1 VGRGVRGA
9 VLSTAARASRS
20 KGSLTGGPSARADA
34 SSAFEHEFPGLSES
48 ANSSALALVQVGEAF
63 LVMVDRTL
71 RHHRLSRAGRQ
82 ALAVL
87 EGAGQPLS
95 PTTLAERLIVTT
107 ASVTSLLDTL
117 ERRGLVERRP
127 DPRDRRRLLVALT
140 DDGRALVEQFL
151 PEVVALQT
159 AVVAELSETQRQQ
172 LLRLLSKIRDGM
184 ANTDPEAVVRA
195 APRRGRRQ
203 PG

>member
-1 VGRGVRGA
+1 VSR
-9 VLSTAARASRS
+9 AARS
-20 KGSLTGGPSARADA
+20 KGSPTGGPSARADA
-34 SSAFEHEFPGLSES
+34 GTAFEQEFPGLSQS
-48 ANSSALALVQVGEAF
+48 ANASVMALVQVGESF
-63 LVMVDRTL
+63 LAMVDRTL
-71 RHHRLSRAGRQ
+71 RHHRLSQAGRQ

-117 ERRGLVERRP
+117 ERRGLVQRRP
-127 DPRDRRRLLVALT
+127 DPTDRRRLLVALT

-159 AVVAELSETQRQQ
+159 AVMAGLSETQRLQ
-172 LLRLLSKIRDGM
+172 LLRLLAKVRDGM
-184 ANTDPEAVVRA
+184 ANTDPEAVVRD
-195 APRRGRRQ
+195 APRRGGRR

>member
-1 VGRGVRGA
+1 MSR
-9 VLSTAARASRS
+9 AARS
-20 KGSLTGGPSARADA
+20 KGSPTGGPSARADA
-34 SSAFEHEFPGLSES
+34 GTAFEQEFPGLSQS
-48 ANSSALALVQVGEAF
+48 ANASVMALVQVGEAF
-63 LVMVDRTL
+63 LAMVDRTL
-71 RHHRLSRAGRQ
+71 RHHRLSQAGRQ

-117 ERRGLVERRP
+117 ERRGLVQRRP
-127 DPRDRRRLLVALT
+127 DPTDRRRLLVALT

-159 AVVAELSETQRQQ
+159 AVMAGVSEADRQH
-172 LLRLLSKIRDGM
+172 LLRTLAAMREAAAAVD
-184 ANTDPEAVVRA
+184 ADAVVAA
-195 APRRGRRQ
+195 APARVGPRRS
-203 PG
+203 

>member
-1 VGRGVRGA
+1 M
-9 VLSTAARASRS
+9 
-20 KGSLTGGPSARADA
+20 
-34 SSAFEHEFPGLSES
+34 
-48 ANSSALALVQVGEAF
+48 QVGEAF
-63 LVMVDRTL
+63 LALVDKAL

-95 PTTLAERLIVTT
+95 PTTIAERLLVTT

-117 ERRGLVERRP
+117 ERRGLVQRQP
-127 DPRDRRRLLVALT
+127 DPTDRRRLLVALT

-159 AVVAELSETQRQQ
+159 AVMAELSETQRQQ

-184 ANTDPEAVVRA
+184 ASTDPEAVVRD
-195 APRRGRRQ
+195 APRRGKRH
-203 PG
+203 PS

>member
-1 VGRGVRGA
+1 V
-9 VLSTAARASRS
+9 SRS
-20 KGSLTGGPSARADA
+20 EGSHTGGPSTRVTA
-34 SSAFEHEFPGLSES
+34 SSAFEQEFPGLSES
-48 ANSSALALVQVGEAF
+48 ANASAQALVQVGEAF
-63 LVMVDRTL
+63 LALVDKAL
-71 RHHRLSRAGRQ
+71 RHHRLSQAGRQ

-117 ERRGLVERRP
+117 ERRGLVQRRP
-127 DPRDRRRLLVALT
+127 DPTDRRRLLVALT

-159 AVVAELSETQRQQ
+159 AVMAELSETQRQQ
-172 LLRLLSKIRDGM
+172 LLRLLSKVRDGM
-184 ANTDPEAVVRA
+184 ATTDPEAVVRD

-203 PG
+203 LG